1 MKNRLVDLR
10 LWASVV
16 SLCLVLTQA
25 AAAQALSGSQF
36 LSGSY
41 ELHGKRDDGVLLAVR
56 LQVSTRPNGKFA
68 LERHVLLRDRPG
80 SRERWQVAVEQV
92 GEGGERLR
100 VVYTL
105 PAFARRSGVVHAL
118 RGETRLV
125 ERSQNTIV
133 GVYRFSKATGEVRE
147 VLSNQTRLAPEASW
161 KSSLAVGGK
170 HTRLRLG
177 EERRLPAGGVL
188 NLILPCSGVL
198 HLEGAKLT
206 RSDGSV
212 VLAGRRQPGQGP
224 NELRYPVEAGTY
236 RVQGQTGALVRSFLV
251 QAAQLAGREAPW
263 TTESWYP
270 IHEFESNGDLNDDT
284 LYRAEGPLERFDRAF
299 GLKGRQ
305 SAVAWERGDSDRLSD
320 GFRSGHYHRRGVI
333 RESRAELDS
342 GVDLDG
348 DGQIGGEPRA
358 LARQL
363 DHDQNGRISE
373 AELQRAVSSRLREAL
388 IRYYDFDKDGVV
400 RVGTDVARSDAQ
412 VYDLNRD
419 GLLSPSE
426 FAWILRG
433 KGPLGRQAQGMQS
446 RWRDALTAQVRRGA
460 ELSAQDLPAGAHD
473 FVDNDDQDRDGRE
486 DYEERN
492 YVFRLRSGKV
502 AVANGYRRVGAD
514 FRLDDSRQIPARD
527 VITIRRR
534 ADGDY
539 ADVYRSEWWGH
550 CNGVAIAGILF
561 EEPEA
566 PIAFRGQT
574 FDPEDLKGLLSEFA
588 LGEAGIHGFQ
598 WTKDRYRA
606 RSLPDYTREFHAT
619 LRALQPGR
627 TSFMADVELK
637 SRGQPGEVWNYALI
651 GYRLVLRESSGDDP
665 RVLEVVAKIE
675 HTGGSLGLRYRLH
688 FAKSGEILATAAS
701 KTTWQT
707 QDEAGAPR
715 LLRYLLAVKPISGPN
730 RRANPF
736 VSEGR
741 LRQLFGGRLPYRQA
755 KPPEVADSR

>member
-1 MKNRLVDLR
+1 MKHRLADLR

-25 AAAQALSGSQF
+25 AAAQA

-56 LQVSTRPNGKFA
+56 LQVSTRPNGKLA

-80 SRERWQVAVEQV
+80 SRERWAKWRSFQVAVEQV

-263 TTESWYP
+263 TTETWYP

-373 AELQRAVSSRLREAL
+373 AELQRA
-388 IRYYDFDKDGVV
+388 
-400 RVGTDVARSDAQ
+400 
-412 VYDLNRD
+412 
-419 GLLSPSE
+419 
-426 FAWILRG
+426 WILRG

-446 RWRDALTAQVRRGA
+446 RWRDALMAQVRRGA

-486 DYEERN
+486 DYEEQN

-637 SRGQPGEVWNYALI
+637 TRGQPGEVWNYALI